1 MTEMGTDHIDT
12 LILSFPDKL
21 FIQDSLPV
29 DLIIP
34 LWSVVQDYIAN
45 HKVKISGLA
54 DFNAKHLQ
62 QFFDALED
70 KNVK

>member
-1 MTEMGTDHIDT
+1 MNEIGAEHIDT

-29 DLIIP
+29 DIIMP
-34 LWSVVQDYIAN
+34 LWSVVQENIRN
-45 HKVKISGLA
+45 QKVKSSGLA

-62 QFFDALED
+62 QFIDALED